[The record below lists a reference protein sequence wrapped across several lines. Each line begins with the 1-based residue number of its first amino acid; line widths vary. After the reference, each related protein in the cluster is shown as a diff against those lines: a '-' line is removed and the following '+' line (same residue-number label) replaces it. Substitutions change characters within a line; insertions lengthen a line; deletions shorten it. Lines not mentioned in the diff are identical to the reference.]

1 MSDLTKK
8 GLTKPQIEALQK
20 MGEIDRK
27 EAGAWHRSVVLGQR
41 SRNAWRLYELHL
53 VDRRDVV
60 DKTGKTFAYEYRI
73 NDSGKE
79 ALMSIER
86 SKTST

>member
-1 MSDLTKK
+1 MSEQTK

-20 MGEIDRK
+20 LAEVDRK
-27 EAGAWHRSVVLGQR
+27 ETGSWHRSVVLGHR

-53 VDRRDVV
+53 VDRRDVH
-60 DKTGKTFAYEYRI
+60 DKTGKAFAYEYRI

-79 ALMSIER
+79 ALAAIER